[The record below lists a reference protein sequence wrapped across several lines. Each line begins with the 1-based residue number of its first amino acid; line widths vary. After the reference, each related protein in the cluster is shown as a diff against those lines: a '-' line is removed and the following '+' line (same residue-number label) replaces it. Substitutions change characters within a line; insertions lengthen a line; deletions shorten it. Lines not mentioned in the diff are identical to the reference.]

1 MRRPSVLA
9 GIGVVLAAVSM
20 GLLAG
25 CDGGPTPG
33 SEAAVARQK
42 ANDTVIRQLEALPGG
57 KVTATI
63 ESSMDGGQN
72 NIETRAVLPA
82 TATTAQL
89 NVMADNI
96 ERTIWLS
103 RVDPL
108 GRIGL
113 IVRRQGDTDP
123 GLERLYTSSL
133 DTPPLRV
140 KYGPRPDGL
149 AD

>member
-9 GIGVVLAAVSM
+9 GIGVILAAVIM
-20 GLLAG
+20 GSLAG

-33 SEAAVARQK
+33 SEAAGTRQS
-42 ANDTVIRQLEALPGG
+42 ANDTMIRQLEALPGG

-63 ESSMDGGQN
+63 ESSLDGGQN
-72 NIETRAVLPA
+72 NIEARAVLPA

-89 NVMADNI
+89 TAMADTI

-113 IVRRQGDTDP
+113 IVRSQGGTQP
-123 GLERLYTSSL
+123 VLERLYQGGIHRR
-133 DTPPLRV
+133 PLGV
-140 KYGPRPDGL
+140 KYGARPDGL
-149 AD
+149 PG

>member
-1 MRRPSVLA
+1 MRRPSALA
-9 GIGVVLAAVSM
+9 VTCVVLAAVST

-25 CDGGPTPG
+25 CDGGPPPG

-42 ANDTVIRQLEALPGG
+42 ANDTVNRQLEALPGG

-63 ESSMDGGQN
+63 ENSLDGGQN
-72 NIETRAVLPA
+72 NIKVDAVPPA

-89 NVMADNI
+89 NVMADTI

-103 RVDPL
+103 RMDPL

-123 GLERLYTSSL
+123 VLERLYQDEV
-133 DTPPLRV
+133 DTRPLAV

-149 AD
+149 PG

>member
-1 MRRPSVLA
+1 MRRPSIKAVICLVLA
-9 GIGVVLAAVSM
+9 SVSA

-33 SEAAVARQK
+33 SDAAVARQK
-42 ANDTVIRQLEALPGG
+42 ANDTMIRQLEALPGG
-57 KVTATI
+57 KVNATI
-63 ESSMDGGQN
+63 ESSLDGGQN
-72 NIETRAVLPA
+72 NIDADAVLPA

-89 NVMADNI
+89 NVMADTI

-103 RVDPL
+103 HVDPL

-113 IVRRQGDTDP
+113 TVGRQGVTHRAVQ
-123 GLERLYTSSL
+123 RLYQ
-133 DTPPLRV
+133 DRGPLGV

-149 AD
+149 PG

>member
-1 MRRPSVLA
+1 VLA
-9 GIGVVLAAVSM
+9 VICVVLAAVGM

-25 CDGGPTPG
+25 CGDIVNFG
-33 SEAAVARQK
+33 SEEAAQAQK
-42 ANDTVIRQLEALPGG
+42 KAADTMIRQLEALPGAT
-57 KVTATI
+57 VTADV
-63 ESSMDGGQN
+63 ESSLDGGVN
-72 NIETRAVLPA
+72 NIEARAVLPK

-89 NVMADNI
+89 NVMADTI

-103 RVDPL
+103 HVDPL

-123 GLERLYTSSL
+123 VLDRLYQGEIHSR
-133 DTPPLRV
+133 PLGV

-149 AD
+149 PG